1 MFYKKRRNWK
11 YRLCQEEQYNT
22 SILVDYI
29 GTDYITLQLGRLTIA
44 PDYCWDGPSGPCFH
58 NADVMR
64 ASLIHDALYQLMREG
79 ELSHDYR
86 EQADEI
92 FRDICLKDGMSPFW
106 ANIMFKAVRKHGA
119 KAIQSDVLESP

>member
-11 YRLCQEEQYNT
+11 YRLHRPEWYET
-22 SILVDYI
+22 GILVEYI
-29 GTDYITLQLGRLTIA
+29 ETDYITLKSGRLIIESE
-44 PDYCWDGPSGPCFH
+44 YCWDGPSGPCFH

-86 EQADEI
+86 EKADEI

-106 ANIMFKAVRKHGA
+106 ANVMFKAVRKHGA
-119 KAIQSDVLESP
+119 KAIQYDRLESP